1 MRPDRY
7 VIPCLVLVA
16 LLLPSCVMR
25 RTVKQDHK
33 ATKKSYVVK
42 RPLKHFIN
50 NVEVE

>member
-1 MRPDRY
+1 MRPGRL
-7 VIPCLVLVA
+7 VIPCLVLVV

-25 RTVKQDHK
+25 RTVTQDHK

-42 RPLKHFIN
+42 RPLRHFMN